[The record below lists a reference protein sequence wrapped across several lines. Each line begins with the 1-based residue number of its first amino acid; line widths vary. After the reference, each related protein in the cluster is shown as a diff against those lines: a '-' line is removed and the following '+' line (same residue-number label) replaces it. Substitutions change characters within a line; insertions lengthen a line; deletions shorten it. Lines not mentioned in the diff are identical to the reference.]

1 MKIKTPIEFMAFND
15 GVVDFYETDENDEII
30 SNTQL
35 QSRFHAKKIGVNRY
49 YAARSNDIELSKLIA
64 IHRNDCITTAFAAVI
79 DKTRYKIEQIS
90 TNTSTNPPTTELSLS
105 QRGLYEG
112 AADND

>member
-1 MKIKTPIEFMAFND
+1 MKIKTPIEFIAFND
-15 GVVDFYETDENDEII
+15 GIINFYETDENNEII

-35 QSRFHAKKIGVNRY
+35 RCRFHAKKIGINRY

-64 IHRNDCITTAFAAVI
+64 IHRDDRITTAFAAVI

-112 AADND
+112 AADDD